1 MAHLDRHETVDLEGL
16 NTTLQS
22 LFAIET
28 MVSEEDAKLDMESI
42 KEKLVEKVF
51 EIYDDKKESFKKQ
64 GLEEQY
70 NSIEKLIM
78 LRTVDEKWQ
87 AHIDDMSHL
96 KEGIHLR
103 AYGQTNPVDA
113 YKMESF
119 DLFDEMSNSIKENT
133 IRAIFTLR
141 YTADNTSATMNKL
154 GQSINR
160 MDSFEKAEMS
170 GMNQVAGGEQVVQKR
185 EPIRVEKTV
194 GRNEPCPCGSGKKY
208 KQCCG
213 KQ

>member
-1 MAHLDRHETVDLEGL
+1 M
-16 NTTLQS
+16 
-22 LFAIET
+22 
-28 MVSEEDAKLDMESI
+28 M
-42 KEKLVEKVF
+42 
-51 EIYDDKKESFKKQ
+51 
-64 GLEEQY
+64 
-70 NSIEKLIM
+70 M

-119 DLFDEMSNSIKENT
+119 DLFDEMSNGIKEDT
-133 IRAIFTLR
+133 IRAIFTLK
-141 YTADNTSATMNKL
+141 YNAENTNVTMNKL

-160 MDSFEKAEMS
+160 VDGFNKADVNVMKQT
-170 GMNQVAGGEQVVQKR
+170 NNNEQQIKR
-185 EPIRVEKTV
+185 EPVRVEKTV
-194 GRNEPCPCGSGKKY
+194 GRNEPCPCGSGRKY

-213 KQ
+213 K